1 MPGGIDDGDGDVPTT
16 DPGGD
21 GEPISDDVAALLR
34 DADAAFVAA
43 QTALDSGDLG
53 AYQAKIIEAQ
63 TLIEQAIALLN
74 NGS

>member
-1 MPGGIDDGDGDVPTT
+1 
-16 DPGGD
+16 
-21 GEPISDDVAALLR
+21 
-34 DADAAFVAA
+34 
-43 QTALDSGDLG
+43 LDSGDLG